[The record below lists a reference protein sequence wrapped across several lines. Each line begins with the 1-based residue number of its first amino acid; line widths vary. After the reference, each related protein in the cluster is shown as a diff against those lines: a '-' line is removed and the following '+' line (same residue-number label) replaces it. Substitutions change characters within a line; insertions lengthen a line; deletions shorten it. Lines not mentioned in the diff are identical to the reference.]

1 MHTQVRIKLLRSSLL
16 PFAAL
21 FFLTPL
27 AAIVV
32 HAQGTQNPPAANP
45 PAATSAPLPVIKTES
60 RIVLVDAVVTDKKGN
75 YLHDLTQQEFKVYED
90 NKEQAITSFSSGSD
104 PANPSNG
111 GQRRYVVLFFDNSSM
126 ATPDQITAR
135 EAAGKFVEQN
145 AAEDRV
151 MAVAEYG
158 GSLVIKQNFTAN
170 VAMLK
175 SAVSGVQTP
184 YLETNGQ
191 SASQSS
197 LVASNAPIVL
207 GSNLGNAEADL
218 GARSMLLSIRTMAKN
233 LRTVP
238 GRKMLILFTAG
249 FPLDIERMSELTA
262 TIDACNKANVAVY
275 PLDVRGLVAPI
286 PTGKPNSLNSTP
298 GTVTQYAQLHSNA
311 QPARPRLVL
320 ASYPGASTFADPQ
333 KPGGGGGGTGGGHP
347 SGGGGAP
354 TGGSGGGGGKPGGGT
369 PAPGGGKGGTTGTT
383 GGGSPVNPG
392 SYYNNPANQP
402 RTIVPPMPTMV
413 ADNQQ
418 ILLALAQGTGG
429 FAIYNTNDLLG
440 GLNRIGREQN
450 EFYILGYVPQA
461 STEGACH
468 TLKVKVNRGGTEVR
482 SRSGYC
488 DTRPADPL
496 EGKPVEKQMEVQAA
510 STQPGSIQG
519 AMQVPYFYSAPNIA
533 RVNVALDLPGDSLVF
548 NKEKGKYH
556 SNVNVLGIAYRADG
570 TIGARFS
577 DTLDLD
583 LEKDEMKEFAKQP
596 YHYQNQFDAAPGTYK
611 LTIVFSAGSDHF
623 GKFETPLKID
633 PYDGKKITLG
643 GVVLSNNLQR
653 VDQISSQMDAN
664 LVEDRTPLIIQGL
677 QVTPAASYQFKKSD
691 NVVLYSELYA
701 PVLKTEKPP
710 QIGAGY
716 TIYDKAT
723 NKQVF
728 TTGPVSLDNYIQKGN
743 AVVPFGMKLPVKD
756 LAPGTY
762 RLVLEGM
769 DAANNRAPS
778 KNAEFTITN

>member
-1 MHTQVRIKLLRSSLL
+1 MHTQVRIKLLRNSLL

-45 PAATSAPLPVIKTES
+45 PAATNAPLPVIKTES

-111 GQRRYVVLFFDNSSM
+111 GQRRYVVLFFDSSM
-126 ATPDQITAR
+126 ATPDQIIAR

-249 FPLDIERMSELTA
+249 FPLDVDRMSELTA

-298 GTVTQYAQLHSNA
+298 GTGTQYVRRTARLNRHS
-311 QPARPRLVL
+311 Q
-320 ASYPGASTFADPQ
+320 
-333 KPGGGGGGTGGGHP
+333 TGFG
-347 SGGGGAP
+347 
-354 TGGSGGGGGKPGGGT
+354 
-369 PAPGGGKGGTTGTT
+369 
-383 GGGSPVNPG
+383 
-392 SYYNNPANQP
+392 Q
-402 RTIVPPMPTMV
+402 
-413 ADNQQ
+413 
-418 ILLALAQGTGG
+418 
-429 FAIYNTNDLLG
+429 LLG
-440 GLNRIGREQN
+440 
-450 EFYILGYVPQA
+450 
-461 STEGACH
+461 
-468 TLKVKVNRGGTEVR
+468 
-482 SRSGYC
+482 
-488 DTRPADPL
+488 
-496 EGKPVEKQMEVQAA
+496 
-510 STQPGSIQG
+510 SI
-519 AMQVPYFYSAPNIA
+519 
-533 RVNVALDLPGDSLVF
+533 
-548 NKEKGKYH
+548 
-556 SNVNVLGIAYRADG
+556 
-570 TIGARFS
+570 
-577 DTLDLD
+577 
-583 LEKDEMKEFAKQP
+583 
-596 YHYQNQFDAAPGTYK
+596 
-611 LTIVFSAGSDHF
+611 HF
-623 GKFETPLKID
+623 C
-633 PYDGKKITLG
+633 
-643 GVVLSNNLQR
+643 
-653 VDQISSQMDAN
+653 
-664 LVEDRTPLIIQGL
+664 
-677 QVTPAASYQFKKSD
+677 
-691 NVVLYSELYA
+691 
-701 PVLKTEKPP
+701 
-710 QIGAGY
+710 
-716 TIYDKAT
+716 
-723 NKQVF
+723 
-728 TTGPVSLDNYIQKGN
+728 
-743 AVVPFGMKLPVKD
+743 
-756 LAPGTY
+756 
-762 RLVLEGM
+762 
-769 DAANNRAPS
+769 
-778 KNAEFTITN
+778 

>member
-1 MHTQVRIKLLRSSLL
+1 M
-16 PFAAL
+16 
-21 FFLTPL
+21 
-27 AAIVV
+27 
-32 HAQGTQNPPAANP
+32 
-45 PAATSAPLPVIKTES
+45 
-60 RIVLVDAVVTDKKGN
+60 
-75 YLHDLTQQEFKVYED
+75 
-90 NKEQAITSFSSGSD
+90 
-104 PANPSNG
+104 
-111 GQRRYVVLFFDNSSM
+111 
-126 ATPDQITAR
+126 
-135 EAAGKFVEQN
+135 
-145 AAEDRV
+145 
-151 MAVAEYG
+151 
-158 GSLVIKQNFTAN
+158 
-170 VAMLK
+170 
-175 SAVSGVQTP
+175 
-184 YLETNGQ
+184 
-191 SASQSS
+191 
-197 LVASNAPIVL
+197 
-207 GSNLGNAEADL
+207 
-218 GARSMLLSIRTMAKN
+218 
-233 LRTVP
+233 
-238 GRKMLILFTAG
+238 
-249 FPLDIERMSELTA
+249 
-262 TIDACNKANVAVY
+262 
-275 PLDVRGLVAPI
+275 
-286 PTGKPNSLNSTP
+286 
-298 GTVTQYAQLHSNA
+298 
-311 QPARPRLVL
+311 
-320 ASYPGASTFADPQ
+320 
-333 KPGGGGGGTGGGHP
+333 
-347 SGGGGAP
+347 
-354 TGGSGGGGGKPGGGT
+354 
-369 PAPGGGKGGTTGTT
+369 
-383 GGGSPVNPG
+383 
-392 SYYNNPANQP
+392 NQP

-450 EFYILGYVPQA
+450 EFYILGYVPQ
-461 STEGACH
+461 SSSEGACH

-556 SNVNVLGIAYRADG
+556 SNVNVLGIAYRPDG
-570 TIGARFS
+570 TVGARFS

-623 GKFETPLKID
+623 GKFEMPLKID

-653 VDQISSQMDAN
+653 VDQISSQVDAS

-716 TIYDKAT
+716 TIYEKTT

-728 TTGPVSLDNYIQKGN
+728 TTGPVSLDNYVQKGN

>member
-249 FPLDIERMSELTA
+249 FPLDVDRMSELTA

-298 GTVTQYAQLHSNA
+298 GTGTPYAQAHSNA

-320 ASYPGASTFADPQ
+320 ASYSGASTFADPQ

-701 PVLKTEKPP
+701 PVLKTDKPP

-769 DAANNRAPS
+769 DAANNRASS

>member
-1 MHTQVRIKLLRSSLL
+1 MHAQIEFKLLRKTALA
-16 PFAAL
+16 FAAL
-21 FFLTPL
+21 FFLIAF
-27 AAIVV
+27 AAPVLR
-32 HAQGTQNPPAANP
+32 AQDAQKPPATSP
-45 PAATSAPLPVIKTES
+45 PAATNAPLPVIKTES

-90 NKEQAITSFSSGSD
+90 NKEQAITSFSTGSD
-104 PANPSNG
+104 PANPANG
-111 GQRRYVVLFFDNSSM
+111 GQRRYIVLFFDNSSM
-126 ATPDQITAR
+126 ATPDQIMAR
-135 EAAGKFVEQN
+135 DAAAKFVEQN

-191 SASQSS
+191 SGSQSS
-197 LVASNAPIVL
+197 LIASTAPIVL
-207 GSNLGNAEADL
+207 GTNLGNAEADL

-275 PLDVRGLVAPI
+275 PLDVRGLVAPF
-286 PTGKPNSLNSTP
+286 PTGKPSSHLNRAPKDGTP
-298 GTVTQYAQLHSNA
+298 YAEA
-311 QPARPRLVL
+311 QSARPRLVL
-320 ASYPGASTFADPQ
+320 ASYSGTFAFADPQ
-333 KPGGGGGGTGGGHP
+333 KPGGGGGTGGSHPTGGGTP
-347 SGGGGAP
+347 TGGGGAP
-354 TGGSGGGGGKPGGGT
+354 TGGKPGGTT
-369 PAPGGGKGGTTGTT
+369 PAPGGGKGTTGTP
-383 GGGSPVNPG
+383 GGGTPVNTN

-413 ADNQQ
+413 AENQQ

-450 EFYILGYVPQA
+450 EFYILGYVPQ
-461 STEGACH
+461 SSSEGACH
-468 TLKVKVNRGGTEVR
+468 ILKVKVNRGGTEVR

-556 SNVNVLGIAYRADG
+556 SSVNVLGIAYRPDG
-570 TIGARFS
+570 TVGARFS

-611 LTIVFSAGSDHF
+611 LTIVFSAGSEHF
-623 GKFETPLKID
+623 GKFEIPLKID

-653 VDQISSQMDAN
+653 LDQISSQVDAS
-664 LVEDRTPLIIQGL
+664 LVEDRTPLIVQGL
-677 QVTPAASYQFKKSD
+677 QVTPSASYQFKKSD

-701 PVLKTEKPP
+701 PVLKTDKPP

-756 LAPGTY
+756 LPPGTY
-762 RLVLEGM
+762 SLVLEGM
-769 DAANNRAPS
+769 DAANNHAPA
-778 KNAEFTITN
+778 KKADFTITN